1 MDCHTV
7 ERHDIYKCFQRN
19 AKALYKSVLTAEDKW
34 QQLMVDKLRL
44 LAEFT
49 VQHWEEDKAHLI

>member
-49 VQHWEEDKAHLI
+49 V